1 LKDKDLDS
9 KRYEEFY
16 RPLMTF
22 TKVIYSTDEERGT
35 MHKSQISLNRENL
48 MKNSEEGCKIQSTRC
63 LSFKKTDVNAEKG
76 RQIDSLNH
84 SAEEHRGKN
93 PKKCKF

>member
-9 KRYEEFY
+9 KRDEEVY

-22 TKVIYSTDEERGT
+22 TKVFYSTDEERGT

-48 MKNSEEGCKIQSTRC
+48 MKNSEEGCKIQSTRFYSSKR
-63 LSFKKTDVNAEKG
+63 LDVKAKRKTN
-76 RQIDSLNH
+76 
-84 SAEEHRGKN
+84 
-93 PKKCKF
+93 

>member
-9 KRYEEFY
+9 KRDEEVY

-22 TKVIYSTDEERGT
+22 TKVFYSTDEERRT

-48 MKNSEEGCKIQSTRC
+48 KKVKEAARSNQQDVY
-63 LSFKKTDVNAEKG
+63 LSK
-76 RQIDSLNH
+76 R
-84 SAEEHRGKN
+84 
-93 PKKCKF
+93 

>member
-9 KRYEEFY
+9 KRDEEVY

-35 MHKSQISLNRENL
+35 MNKSQISPNRENL

-63 LSFKKTDVNAEKG
+63 YSSKRLDVKAKRKTN
-76 RQIDSLNH
+76 
-84 SAEEHRGKN
+84 
-93 PKKCKF
+93 